1 MQLNYQS
8 REERS
13 LKSNLYLNAKS
24 LTTYASQ
31 MWNDCDS
38 INQFEIVYMLP
49 QWFNNVYLRTRWS
62 ITWLCFKTK
71 FSKLIIL
78 TLKRFLIEL
87 VSGLS
92 SKMPVQK
99 RSNFRDTGTGSDVS
113 LWKCFFFWKIR
124 LPKLHSPHFWILRG
138 QRRTRWS
145 SKLFEA
151 GHTRLFNILR
161 RKVFTWVFIS
171 RGLASSPSK
180 KKMSERKVSRTLTP
194 SSTSYVTTNHSQ
206 LFKAKFLFTALPVWL
221 GTSPAVNV
229 YRKIIIRTS

>member
-1 MQLNYQS
+1 MSWSGLEVSWFSFLGGLGKFAFFMQLNYQS

-31 MWNDCDS
+31 MWNDYDS
-38 INQFEIVYMLP
+38 INQFEIVYTLP
-49 QWFNNVYLRTRWS
+49 QWFNNGYLRTRWS

-113 LWKCFFFWKIR
+113 LWKCFFEKFVCRNCIVR
-124 LPKLHSPHFWILRG
+124 I
-138 QRRTRWS
+138 
-145 SKLFEA
+145 FE
-151 GHTRLFNILR
+151 
-161 RKVFTWVFIS
+161 
-171 RGLASSPSK
+171 
-180 KKMSERKVSRTLTP
+180 
-194 SSTSYVTTNHSQ
+194 Y
-206 LFKAKFLFTALPVWL
+206 
-221 GTSPAVNV
+221 
-229 YRKIIIRTS
+229 